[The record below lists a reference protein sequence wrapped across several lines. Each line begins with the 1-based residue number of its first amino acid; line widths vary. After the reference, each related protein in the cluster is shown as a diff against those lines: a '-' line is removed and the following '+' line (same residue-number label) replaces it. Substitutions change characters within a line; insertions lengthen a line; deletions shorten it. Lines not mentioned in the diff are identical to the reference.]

1 MNGMRI
7 GLSGLAV
14 LALAA
19 CAPQVPDSAAGVGF
33 DSYAAYSIDRER
45 ALRGG
50 DGVAAAP
57 ASEGG
62 AIAAQALATL
72 RPDEAGPAPVIAPA
86 PGDPTPR
93 SSNPGLSDEQN
104 FEAVAARESIESDR
118 ERLERQRQQ
127 YVVVAPEPV
136 PERPT
141 GAGPNIAQYALST
154 TNQVGQPVYSRIGRV
169 SQERYLSNC
178 ARYGSADLAQEAFLA
193 AGGPERDR
201 LGLDPDGDGF
211 ACFWDPAPF
220 RAAVRR

>member
-1 MNGMRI
+1 MRV

-33 DSYAAYSIDRER
+33 DSYAAYSVDRER

-50 DGVAAAP
+50 DGVAA
-57 ASEGG
+57 SEGA

-72 RPDEAGPAPVIAPA
+72 RPDEAGPAPVIAPD
-86 PGDPTPR
+86 PGDPAPR

-104 FEAVAARESIESDR
+104 FDAVAARESIESDR

-127 YVVVAPEPV
+127 YAVVAPEPV

-154 TNQVGQPVYSRIGRV
+154 TNRVGQPVHSRIGRV

>member
-1 MNGMRI
+1 MNKMRV
-7 GLSGLAV
+7 GVSALAL

-33 DSYAAYSIDRER
+33 GSYQDYSLDRER
-45 ALRGG
+45 ALRG
-50 DGVAAAP
+50 DSVASAP
-57 ASEGG
+57 ASDSA

-72 RPDEAGPAPVIAPA
+72 RPDEAGAAPVITPA
-86 PGDPTPR
+86 PGDPLPR
-93 SSNPGLSDEQN
+93 SNNPSLSDEQN
-104 FEAVAARESIESDR
+104 FAAVAARESIESDR
-118 ERLERQRQQ
+118 ERLQQQRQQ
-127 YVVVAPEPV
+127 YAVVAPEPV
-136 PERPT
+136 PERPSA
-141 GAGPNIAQYALST
+141 AGVNIAQYALST
-154 TNQVGQPVYSRIGRV
+154 TNRVGEPIHRRLGRV
-169 SQERYLSNC
+169 SHERYLSNC